1 MPGDRSGLLVLASCA
16 ATMRV
21 RTYRLPRSSTIAS
34 CHPNRHC
41 LQRTCSTPRPGSI
54 SPTTQRCC
62 TSFGYRTET
71 IPPTAQRCHGLDC
84 HPPALGYAAGSSLKF
99 IEPRLRLKVGKKK
112 KKRNFDGVRTKTD
125 INLEEGTFKRTTR
138 YSDASYAQK
147 QETIRAVTRSVEAVA
162 SVVLP
167 DPVEKLSSAV
177 VRAIGSSSN
186 RSSQAPRQMER

>member
-1 MPGDRSGLLVLASCA
+1 M
-16 ATMRV
+16 
-21 RTYRLPRSSTIAS
+21 
-34 CHPNRHC
+34 
-41 LQRTCSTPRPGSI
+41 
-54 SPTTQRCC
+54 
-62 TSFGYRTET
+62 
-71 IPPTAQRCHGLDC
+71 
-84 HPPALGYAAGSSLKF
+84 
-99 IEPRLRLKVGKKK
+99 GKKK

-177 VRAIGSSSN
+177 ASAIGSSSN
-186 RSSQAPRQMER
+186 RSPQAPRQIER